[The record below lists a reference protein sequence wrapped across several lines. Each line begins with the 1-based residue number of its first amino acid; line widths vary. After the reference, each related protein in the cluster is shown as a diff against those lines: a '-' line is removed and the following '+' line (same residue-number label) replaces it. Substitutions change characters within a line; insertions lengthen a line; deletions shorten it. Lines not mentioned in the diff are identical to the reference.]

1 MRTPQQNIQVLCGSQ
16 KRLYYVFYFPVKR
29 TILLKRNIIIA
40 ILLTTMM
47 LLGAVVI
54 TSNSYA
60 ITPKTGIV
68 NENIFYAENGN
79 TISNANVS
87 TVTNV
92 YNYQGVLVSSLTGA
106 SVSFNLTY
114 GNYQLV
120 VQPLFGNVAGFGYVI
135 ANKLYYNLTVDK
147 ASASLN
153 LTVPV
158 VSTSMHSFSITGLSP
173 STATVSFIDSSGF
186 VFNTISTNGS
196 AKNIS
201 LPTGQVMA
209 RVYYDGA
216 YFEYSINVVGTSPIS
231 VSITGQK
238 NIFGYVTSSTGAT
251 ISSVNVVVLNKT
263 SLSYNVQQFTG
274 DQYTVF
280 SNNWNDSVVMISSP
294 GYSPVQLYPV
304 KTGPNSVV
312 LTPSNSTIM
321 TSYALSKNPSY
332 LNVSMSYYLNNSTPI
347 PNLPNATVGSLYWQE
362 ILDHFSTSY
371 LDSYM
376 TSQFLNY
383 TNSTIMVGSYNYQLQ
398 TAKVSGSVTLTASTF
413 SATVNATYYN
423 KAVPTSVYKA
433 PLTVKIYGLATVN
446 EPGKL
451 QYLYQFAYSNSS
463 LGLATSSVSVTTYTS
478 PIKVSALSSTGF
490 FTLTFGSL
498 KLPTF
503 INSNMGFYWSGLSSS
518 EYMLN
523 STQTN
528 TVFVV
533 PTNTSVSINVSNAFY
548 NPVTGQS
555 NYLES
560 NFTWTING
568 KTVVYGYN
576 ISYDFGT
583 TLKNTVNIT
592 GVSASHQTNKTSF
605 TVYSFNGTPYANYT
619 ISYSGKSPYSGNTS
633 RTSTSPVPISV
644 PQLTPVSFSAY
655 NSSLTVPGTSYKM
668 FLQYNWDFTNFTSA
682 SPNATNQFPTPTLNG
697 TTLPGNLT
705 VTGVTGGSTKV
716 YFTVNV
722 TVTTPPSPAINIYNV
737 TNTKVSII
745 NPVSAV
751 SVVLSGNSTT
761 DPYFPISEL
770 SFNWSFSY
778 QNGTKIGYNS
788 AAIPF
793 VSGSYNGTWVV
804 VKFDTLQN
812 VVVTLKVTHNGVS
825 GYLNRTVT
833 MLVNTPRLV
842 VNSIYVSGKLVEGST
857 STIYVNVTNKGSLNT
872 TSFQIWIVVNG
883 LTVVKHSYINEP
895 LNVSQ
900 TRNLSFTWSPSL
912 RGSLNIEVLANNTSE
927 PTYFNQLGSY
937 TTTVSVSP
945 PAYTTPLIIIGII
958 AVIVVIFLAYYRF
971 ATRGSRTAKTESKP
985 KIQIP
990 EQKKLEK
997 KK

>member
-1 MRTPQQNIQVLCGSQ
+1 M
-16 KRLYYVFYFPVKR
+16 KR
-29 TILLKRNIIIA
+29 TILLKRNIMIA

-54 TSNSYA
+54 TGNSYA
-60 ITPKTGIV
+60 IAPKTGIV
-68 NENIFYAENGN
+68 NEHIFYAENGN
-79 TISNANVS
+79 TISNANAS
-87 TVTNV
+87 TVTDI
-92 YNYQGVLVSSLTGA
+92 YNYQGVLVSSSVGA

-120 VQPLFGNVAGFGYVI
+120 VQPLSGNVAGFGYVI
-135 ANKLYYNLTVDK
+135 ASQLNYNLTVGMPT
-147 ASASLN
+147 ASLN

-158 VSTSMHSFSITGLSP
+158 VSTSTHSFSVSGLYP
-173 STATVSFIDSSGF
+173 ATASVSFIDSSGF
-186 VFNTISTNGS
+186 VFNTITTNGT
-196 AKNIS
+196 ARNVS
-201 LPTGQVMA
+201 LPSGPLTV

-216 YFEYSINVVGTSPIS
+216 YFQYSVNVAGTSPVS
-231 VSITGQK
+231 VSLTGQR

-251 ISSVNVVVLNKT
+251 ITSVNVVVLNKT
-263 SLSYNVQQFTG
+263 SLSYNTQQFTG

-280 SNNWNDSVVMISSP
+280 SNNWTDSVVVISSP
-294 GYSPVQLYPV
+294 GYAPYQLYPV
-304 KTGPNSVV
+304 VTGPNSVV
-312 LTPSNSTIM
+312 LTPSKSTVT

-332 LNVSMSYYLNNSTPI
+332 LNVSITYSLNNSTPI
-347 PNLPNATVGSLYWQE
+347 PNLPNASVDSLYWQGV
-362 ILDHFSTSY
+362 LDHFSTSY
-371 LDSYM
+371 LNTYL

-383 TNSTIMVGSYNYQLQ
+383 TNSTIMVGSYNYALQ
-398 TAKVSGSVTLTASTF
+398 TAKVSGSITFTGSTF
-413 SATVNATYYN
+413 SATVVATYYN
-423 KAVPTSVYKA
+423 SAVTSSVYK
-433 PLTVKIYGLATVN
+433 PPMTVKIYGLATVN

-463 LGLATSSVSVTTYTS
+463 LGLASSSVTVTSYTS

-490 FTLTFGSL
+490 FTLNFGSL

-503 INSNMGFYWSGLSSS
+503 INANMGLSWKGLTSSQ
-518 EYMLN
+518 YMLN
-523 STQTN
+523 STQKN

-555 NYLES
+555 NYLLS

-568 KTVVYGYN
+568 KSVVYGYN
-576 ISYDFGT
+576 ISYNFGT

-592 GVSASHQTNKTSF
+592 GISASNQTNKTSF
-605 TVYSFNGTPYANYT
+605 TVFAYNGTPLANYT
-619 ISYSGKSPYSGNTS
+619 ISYSGKSPYRGNTS
-633 RTSTSPVPISV
+633 TTSTTPVPISV

-655 NSSLTVPGTSYKM
+655 NSSLTIPGTSYKM
-668 FLQYNWDFTNFTSA
+668 FLEYNWNFTNFASA
-682 SPNATNQFPTPTLNG
+682 SPNATNRFPTPTLNG

-716 YFTVNV
+716 YFKVNV

-737 TNTKVSII
+737 TNTKLSII
-745 NPVSAV
+745 NPVTGV
-751 SVVLSGNSTT
+751 DVLLSGNATT

-833 MLVNTPRLV
+833 MIVSTPRLV
-842 VNSIYVSGKLVEGST
+842 VNSIYVAGKLVQGST
-857 STIYVNVTNKGSLNT
+857 STIYVNVTNKGNANT
-872 TSFQIWIVVNG
+872 TSFNIWIVVNG
-883 LTVVKHSYINEP
+883 ITVAQHTYTNEP

-900 TRNLSFTWSPSL
+900 TRNLSFKWSPNIK
-912 RGSLNIEVLANNTSE
+912 GSLSIEVLANNTSE
-927 PTYFNQLGSY
+927 PTYFNQLGAY

-945 PAYTTPLIIIGII
+945 PAYTTPLIVIGII
-958 AVIVVIFLAYYRF
+958 VVIVVIFLGYYRF
-971 ATRGSRTAKTESKP
+971 ATRGSRASKTESKP

>member
-1 MRTPQQNIQVLCGSQ
+1 M
-16 KRLYYVFYFPVKR
+16 KR

-54 TSNSYA
+54 SSNSYA

-68 NENIFYAENGN
+68 NEHIFYAENGN

-87 TVTNV
+87 TVTNI
-92 YNYQGVLVSSLTGA
+92 YNYQGVLVSSSTGA

-114 GNYQLV
+114 GSYQLV

-135 ANKLYYNLTVDK
+135 ASQLYYNLTVGK
-147 ASASLN
+147 ATTSLN

-158 VSTSMHSFSITGLSP
+158 ASTSTHSFSITGLSP
-173 STATVSFIDSSGF
+173 SSATVSFIDSSGF
-186 VFNTISTNGS
+186 VFNTITTNGT
-196 AKNIS
+196 ARNVS
-201 LPTGQVMA
+201 LPSGPLTV

-216 YFEYSINVVGTSPIS
+216 YFQYGVNVVGTSPVS
-231 VSITGQK
+231 VSITGQE

-263 SLSYNVQQFTG
+263 SLSYNTQQFTG

-280 SNNWNDSVVMISSP
+280 SNNWTDSVVMISSP
-294 GYSPVQLYPV
+294 GYAPYQLYPV
-304 KTGPNSVV
+304 KAGPNSVI
-312 LTPSNSTIM
+312 LTPSNSTI
-321 TSYALSKNPSY
+321 TTAYALAKNPSY
-332 LNVSMSYYLNNSTPI
+332 LNVSITYSLNNSTPI
-347 PNLPNATVGSLYWQE
+347 PNLPNASVGSLYWQE
-362 ILDHFSTSY
+362 ILDHFTTSY
-371 LDSYM
+371 LNTYL

-383 TNSTIMVGSYNYQLQ
+383 TNSTIMVGSYNYALQ
-398 TAKVSGSVTLTASTF
+398 TAKVSGSMTLTASTF
-413 SATVNATYYN
+413 SATVDAAYYN
-423 KAVPTSVYKA
+423 NAVTTSVYKP
-433 PLTVKIYGLATVN
+433 PLAVKIFGLATVN

-451 QYLYQFAYSNSS
+451 QYFYQFAYSNSS
-463 LGLATSSVSVTTYTS
+463 LGLASSSVTVTSYTS
-478 PIKVSALSSTGF
+478 PVKVSALSSTGF
-490 FTLTFGSL
+490 FTLNFGSL
-498 KLPTF
+498 KLPKF
-503 INSNMGFYWSGLSSS
+503 INANIGMSWKGLTSSQ
-518 EYMLN
+518 YMLN
-523 STQTN
+523 STQKN

-555 NYLES
+555 NYLLS
-560 NFTWTING
+560 NFTWTVNG
-568 KTVVYGYN
+568 KSVVYGYN
-576 ISYDFGT
+576 ISFNFGT
-583 TLKNTVNIT
+583 TLKSTVNIT
-592 GVSASHQTNKTSF
+592 GVSASNQTNKTSF
-605 TVYSFNGTPYANYT
+605 TVYAYNGTPFANYT
-619 ISYSGKSPYSGNTS
+619 ISYSGKSPYRGNTS
-633 RTSTSPVPISV
+633 ATSTSPVPISV

-655 NSSLTVPGTSYKM
+655 NSSLTIPGTSYKM
-668 FLQYNWDFTNFTSA
+668 FLDYDWNFTNFTSA
-682 SPNATNQFPTPTLNG
+682 SPNATNRFPTPTLNG
-697 TTLPGNLT
+697 TNLPGNLT

-716 YFTVNV
+716 YFAVNV
-722 TVTTPPSPAINIYNV
+722 TVTTPPSPAINVYNV
-737 TNTKVSII
+737 TNTKLSII
-745 NPVSAV
+745 NPVSGV
-751 SVVLSGNSTT
+751 SVLLSGNATT

-793 VSGSYNGTWVV
+793 VSGSFNGTWVV
-804 VKFDTLQN
+804 VKFNTLQN

-825 GYLNRTVT
+825 GYLNRTLT

-842 VNSIYVSGKLVEGST
+842 VNSIYVAGKLVQGSA
-857 STIYVNVTNKGSLNT
+857 STIYINVTNKGNENT
-872 TSFQIWIVVNG
+872 TNFKIWIVVNG
-883 LTVVKHSYINEP
+883 VTVAKQTYTNEP

-900 TRNLSFTWSPSL
+900 TRNLSFNWSPNL
-912 RGSLNIEVLANNTSE
+912 KGSLNIEVLANNTSE
-927 PTYFNQLGSY
+927 PTYFNQLGAY

-945 PAYTTPLIIIGII
+945 PAYTTPLIVIGII
-958 AVIVVIFLAYYRF
+958 AVIVVIFLGYYRF
-971 ATRGSRTAKTESKP
+971 ATRGSRASKTETKP

>member
-1 MRTPQQNIQVLCGSQ
+1 M
-16 KRLYYVFYFPVKR
+16 KR

-60 ITPKTGIV
+60 VTPKTGIV
-68 NENIFYAENGN
+68 NEHIFYAENGN
-79 TISNANVS
+79 TISNANAS
-87 TVTNV
+87 TVTNI
-92 YNYQGVLVSSLTGA
+92 YNYQGVLVSSSTGA

-114 GNYQLV
+114 GSYQLV

-135 ANKLYYNLTVDK
+135 ASQLYYNLTVGQ
-147 ASASLN
+147 ATTLLN

-158 VSTSMHSFSITGLSP
+158 ASTSTHSFSITGLSP
-173 STATVSFIDSSGF
+173 SSATVSFIDSSGF
-186 VFNTISTNGS
+186 VFNTITTNGT
-196 AKNIS
+196 ARNVS
-201 LPTGQVMA
+201 LPSGPLTV

-216 YFEYSINVVGTSPIS
+216 YFQYSVNVVGTSPVS
-231 VSITGQK
+231 VSITGQQD
-238 NIFGYVTSSTGAT
+238 IFGYVTSSTGAT

-263 SLSYNVQQFTG
+263 SLSYNTQQFTG

-280 SNNWNDSVVMISSP
+280 SNNWTDSVVVISSP
-294 GYSPVQLYPV
+294 GYAPYQLYPV
-304 KTGPNSVV
+304 KAGPNSVV
-312 LTPSNSTIM
+312 LTPSNSTIT

-332 LNVSMSYYLNNSTPI
+332 LNVSITYSLSNSTPI
-347 PNLPNATVGSLYWQE
+347 PNLPNASVGSLYWQE
-362 ILDHFSTSY
+362 ILDHFTTSY
-371 LDSYM
+371 LNTYL

-383 TNSTIMVGSYNYQLQ
+383 TNSTIMVGSYNYALQ

-413 SATVNATYYN
+413 SATVDAAYYN
-423 KAVPTSVYKA
+423 NAVTTSVYKP
-433 PLTVKIYGLATVN
+433 PLAVKIYGLATVN

-451 QYLYQFAYSNSS
+451 QYLYQFSYSNSS
-463 LGLATSSVSVTTYTS
+463 LGLASSSVTVTSYTS

-490 FTLTFGSL
+490 FTLNFGSL

-503 INSNMGFYWSGLSSS
+503 INANMGLSWKGLTSSQ
-518 EYMLN
+518 YMLN
-523 STQTN
+523 STQKN

-555 NYLES
+555 NYLFS

-568 KTVVYGYN
+568 KSVVYGYN
-576 ISYDFGT
+576 ISYNFGT
-583 TLKNTVNIT
+583 TLKSTVNIT
-592 GVSASHQTNKTSF
+592 GVSASNQTNKTSF
-605 TVYSFNGTPYANYT
+605 TVYAYDGTPLANYT
-619 ISYSGKSPYSGNTS
+619 ISYSGKSPYRGNTS
-633 RTSTSPVPISV
+633 TTSTSPVPISV
-644 PQLTPVSFSAY
+644 PQLTPISFSAY
-655 NSSLTVPGTSYKM
+655 NSSLTIPGTSYKM
-668 FLQYNWDFTNFTSA
+668 FLEYNWNFTNFTAA
-682 SPNATNQFPTPTLNG
+682 SPNATNRFPTPTLNG

-716 YFTVNV
+716 YFAVNV
-722 TVTTPPSPAINIYNV
+722 TVTTPPSPAINVYNV
-737 TNTKVSII
+737 TNTKLSII
-745 NPVSAV
+745 NPVSGV
-751 SVVLSGNSTT
+751 SVLLSGNATT

-793 VSGSYNGTWVV
+793 VSGSFNGTWVV
-804 VKFDTLQN
+804 VKFNTLQN

-825 GYLNRTVT
+825 GYLNRTLT

-842 VNSIYVSGKLVEGST
+842 VNSIYVAGKLVQGST
-857 STIYVNVTNKGSLNT
+857 STIYINVTNKGNENT
-872 TSFQIWIVVNG
+872 TNFKIWIVVNG
-883 LTVVKHSYINEP
+883 VTVAQQTYTNEP

-900 TRNLSFTWSPSL
+900 TRNLSFNWSPNL
-912 RGSLNIEVLANNTSE
+912 KGSLNIEVLANNTSE
-927 PTYFNQLGSY
+927 PTYFNQLGAY

-945 PAYTTPLIIIGII
+945 PAYTTPLIVIGII
-958 AVIVVIFLAYYRF
+958 AVIVVIFLGYYRF
-971 ATRGSRTAKTESKP
+971 ATRGSRTSKTETKP

>member
-1 MRTPQQNIQVLCGSQ
+1 M
-16 KRLYYVFYFPVKR
+16 
-29 TILLKRNIIIA
+29 KRNIIIA

-68 NENIFYAENGN
+68 NEHIFYAENGN
-79 TISNANVS
+79 TISNANAS
-87 TVTNV
+87 TVTNI
-92 YNYQGVLVSSLTGA
+92 YNYQGVLVSSSTGA

-135 ANKLYYNLTVDK
+135 ASKLYYNLTVGK
-147 ASASLN
+147 PTASLN

-158 VSTSMHSFSITGLSP
+158 ASTSTHSFSITGLSP
-173 STATVSFIDSSGF
+173 SSATVSFIDSSGF
-186 VFNTISTNGS
+186 VFNTITTNGT
-196 AKNIS
+196 ARNVS
-201 LPTGQVMA
+201 LPSGPLTV

-216 YFEYSINVVGTSPIS
+216 YFQYGVNVVGTSPVS
-231 VSITGQK
+231 VSITGQE

-263 SLSYNVQQFTG
+263 SLSYNTQQFTG

-280 SNNWNDSVVMISSP
+280 SNNWTDSVVVISSP
-294 GYSPVQLYPV
+294 GYAPYQLYPV

-312 LTPSNSTIM
+312 LTPSNSTIT

-332 LNVSMSYYLNNSTPI
+332 LNVSITYSLSNSTPI
-347 PNLPNATVGSLYWQE
+347 PNLPNASVGSLYWQE
-362 ILDHFSTSY
+362 VLDHFTSSY
-371 LDSYM
+371 LNTYL

-383 TNSTIMVGSYNYQLQ
+383 TNSTIMVGSYNYALQ

-413 SATVNATYYN
+413 SATVEAAYYN
-423 KAVPTSVYKA
+423 NAVTTSVYKP
-433 PLTVKIYGLATVN
+433 PLAVKIFGLATVN

-463 LGLATSSVSVTTYTS
+463 LGLASSSVTVTSYTS

-490 FTLTFGSL
+490 FTLNFGSL

-503 INSNMGFYWSGLSSS
+503 INANMGMSWKGLTSSQ
-518 EYMLN
+518 YMLN
-523 STQTN
+523 STQKN

-555 NYLES
+555 NYLLS

-568 KTVVYGYN
+568 KSVVYGYN
-576 ISYDFGT
+576 ISYNFGT

-592 GVSASHQTNKTSF
+592 GVSASNQTNKTSF
-605 TVYSFNGTPYANYT
+605 TVYAYNGTPFANYT
-619 ISYSGKSPYSGNTS
+619 ISYSGKSPYRGNTS
-633 RTSTSPVPISV
+633 TTSTSPVPISV
-644 PQLTPVSFSAY
+644 PQLTPTSFSAY
-655 NSSLTVPGTSYKM
+655 NSSLTIPGTSYKM
-668 FLQYNWDFTNFTSA
+668 FLEYDWNFTNFTSA
-682 SPNATNQFPTPTLNG
+682 SPNATNRFPTPTLNG

-716 YFTVNV
+716 YFAVNV
-722 TVTTPPSPAINIYNV
+722 TVTTPPSPAINVYNL
-737 TNTKVSII
+737 TNTKLSII
-745 NPVSAV
+745 NPVSGV
-751 SVVLSGNSTT
+751 SVLLSGNATT

-793 VSGSYNGTWVV
+793 VSGSFNGTWVV
-804 VKFDTLQN
+804 VKFNTLQN

-825 GYLNRTVT
+825 GYLNRTLT

-842 VNSIYVSGKLVEGST
+842 VNSIYVAGKLVQGSA
-857 STIYVNVTNKGSLNT
+857 STLYINVTNKGNLNT
-872 TSFQIWIVVNG
+872 TNFQIWIVVNG
-883 LTVVKHSYINEP
+883 LTVASHSYTNEP

-900 TRNLSFTWSPSL
+900 TRNLSFTWSPNL
-912 RGSLNIEVLANNTSE
+912 KGSLNIEVLANNTSE
-927 PTYFNQLGSY
+927 PTYFNQLGAY

-945 PAYTTPLIIIGII
+945 PAYTTPLIVIGII
-958 AVIVVIFLAYYRF
+958 AVIVVIFLGYYRF
-971 ATRGSRTAKTESKP
+971 ATRGSKASKTETKP